1 MTPYIRKFKVGDRVI
16 DLCWHKGQKAT
27 IKHISNPF
35 IRGIIY
41 ILIQYDNKDLG
52 WELTQLDH
60 ERGVFKN
67 VKNGKG
73 YYQVLSTEIKLIS
86 RSVCTMRE
94 ANHAAIK
101 EQVEQEEVI
110 RLTNEFIQ
118 KLKEAWQ

>member
-1 MTPYIRKFKVGDRVI
+1 MKEFRVGDRVI

-27 IKHISNPF
+27 IKHITKPS

-67 VKNGKG
+67 VKNDKG

-86 RSVCTMRE
+86 RPVCSMRE
-94 ANHAAIK
+94 ANRAAIK
-101 EQVEQEEVI
+101 EHVEQEEVV
-110 RLTNEFIQ
+110 RLTEEFCK
-118 KLKEAWQ
+118 KLKEAW